1 MNKDLEVRACKEF
14 VCPNICTIDEKCKE
28 LNLNF
33 NIIEKVKEMAVEYL
47 KKTYHTP
54 RYSHIKYLMPSF
66 VYLGSII
73 GGDKRS
79 QLEISMIFGVT
90 ITTMIKWNYD
100 IINILELDIIL

>member
-1 MNKDLEVRACKEF
+1 MNKDLEIRACKEF
-14 VCPNICTIDEKCKE
+14 VCPNISTIDMKCKE

-33 NIIEKVKEMAVEYL
+33 NVIKKAKEMAIGYL

-54 RYSHIKYLMPSF
+54 RYSHIKYLLPSF

-79 QLEISMIFGVT
+79 QNEIAIIFGIT
-90 ITTMIKWNYD
+90 ITTMRKWNDD